1 MFQEIFPSKLS
12 LPVNYEQLKQLKQ
25 LTNQNYSV
33 QMLSSLL
40 LSYMS

>member
-1 MFQEIFPSKLS
+1 MFQEIFPSKLN
-12 LPVNYEQLKQLKQ
+12 LPVNYEQLKQ